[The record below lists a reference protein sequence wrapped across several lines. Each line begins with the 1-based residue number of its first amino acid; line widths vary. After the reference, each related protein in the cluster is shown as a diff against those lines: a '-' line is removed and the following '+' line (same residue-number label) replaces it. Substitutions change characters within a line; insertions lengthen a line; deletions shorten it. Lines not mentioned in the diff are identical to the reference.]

1 MYLYMKGF
9 SLGVFGNWALRINS
23 RLGYDFD
30 FKSYILEAISDSGDN
45 KHVIAPAGISLRR
58 RTPEEAL

>member
-1 MYLYMKGF
+1 MTSTLKAIF
-9 SLGVFGNWALRINS
+9 
-23 RLGYDFD
+23 
-30 FKSYILEAISDSGDN
+30 LEAISDSGDN